1 MDRKQVRIF
10 SIPGLLV
17 LGVLVTGPAPAQP
30 TVVDDGCGELRD
42 VIVAQ
47 SSGALVPVDQPSLL
61 RASPGKPVAPDPPQY
76 CMDTA
81 AAATAAFSSAMHAA
95 GVAMSWGSAGAEEY
109 CDSRSLSHCYPR
121 LLNGDRATA
130 GQLHFVQ
137 DAWSAVVAGIT
148 ASCPTAWPATW
159 PYSSGMH
166 CDGRL
171 ADACTRILKP
181 STGLIPVAIWN
192 EAGTPL
198 STTSNSS
205 RL

>member
-130 GQLHFVQ
+130 GQLRFVQ

-148 ASCPTAWPATW
+148 GVMPYGVASDMAVFERNALRWSISRRLHPDPQTVHGTD
-159 PYSSGMH
+159 SGGH
-166 CDGRL
+166 L
-171 ADACTRILKP
+171 
-181 STGLIPVAIWN
+181 
-192 EAGTPL
+192 E
-198 STTSNSS
+198 
-205 RL
+205 